1 MYGETVYKRCFGS
14 AYIIVRMQG
23 PSQARLGSRFRVMD
37 PECSYFD
44 ECNATDL
51 LSKMFTD
58 FTGNIRGFSI
68 RTGTLLIIIIIL
80 YIVTLLPQDFLTNEN
95 ENKRSLKEKQTETV
109 RIIKYN
115 YTFLKQT
122 FLGRPRVRG
131 RPSGSAAATLAAL
144 SRSTLTESCLE
155 PI

>member
-1 MYGETVYKRCFGS
+1 MVPEKYTFFLLRRPSWIFLKS
-14 AYIIVRMQG
+14 A
-23 PSQARLGSRFRVMD
+23 
-37 PECSYFD
+37 YFD

-51 LSKMFTD
+51 LSKLFTD

-80 YIVTLLPQDFLTNEN
+80 YTVTLLPQDFLTNEN

-115 YTFLKQT
+115 YTLVKQT